1 LDAAALTFIETLL
14 RIGLGLRFL
23 YSGVSNVRRWPNP
36 VRNAAIVFPFGTK
49 FFGAI
54 AVFLLI
60 GGGVG
65 LIFGVATR
73 VAAAMIALFL
83 LPTLKIQAYW
93 LKVLPPMIEEIRSG
107 MAETVQ
113 PKFQLV
119 ARHAYHSHEAGW
131 QTNLLLLLLAL
142 YFVIRGPVGL
152 GLDNF
157 FSPR

>member
-1 LDAAALTFIETLL
+1 M
-14 RIGLGLRFL
+14 
-23 YSGVSNVRRWPNP
+23 RRWPNP

-65 LIFGVATR
+65 LILGLATR

-83 LPTLKIQAYW
+83 LPTLKIQQYW
-93 LKVLPPMIEEIRSG
+93 LKVLPSMIEEIRSG
-107 MAETVQ
+107 VAETAR

-119 ARHAYHSHEAGW
+119 ARQAYHSHEAGW
-131 QTNLLLLLLAL
+131 QTNLLLLVLAL
-142 YFVIRGPVGL
+142 YFVIRGSVGPA
-152 GLDNF
+152 LDNF
-157 FSPR
+157 F